1 MLSLLHSLTV
11 FNKHKHEEYVDNIY
25 IYIYTYILYAL
36 YIHVFIYIYIYIS
49 YISCIYMYILLGLCF
64 IVVGRE

>member
-11 FNKHKHEEYVDNIY
+11 FNKHKHEEYMDN
-25 IYIYTYILYAL
+25 
-36 YIHVFIYIYIYIS
+36 IYIS

>member
-11 FNKHKHEEYVDNIY
+11 FNKHKHEEYMDNIY
-25 IYIYTYILYAL
+25 IY
-36 YIHVFIYIYIYIS
+36 IYIYIYIS